1 MKPEGAL
8 KHFFL
13 ALLLAVLGYV
23 LFYYGIEHWRT
34 RKGPW
39 RVTFTTTAQ
48 APAILIAQPS
58 LGVTNVQVRFA
69 ADSLASSNLTGTPAP
84 EHLQA
89 TSPAT
94 NSPAL
99 PITLTFGQL
108 RPLPYEVP
116 FGKCIFL
123 DTTSLPGT
131 VVLELLGHE
140 IELLPRTLV
149 IDRQEHAWR
158 PGLNLRLPPSPAP
171 PDATRPPR

>member
-39 RVTFTTTAQ
+39 RVTFTTSAQ
-48 APAILIAQPS
+48 TPAILIAQPS
-58 LGVTNVQVRFA
+58 LGITNVQIRFA
-69 ADSLASSNLTGTPAP
+69 PDSLTSTSLTGAPAP
-84 EHLQA
+84 ERLQ
-89 TSPAT
+89 TISLAT

-108 RPLPYEVP
+108 RALPYEVP

-131 VVLELLGHE
+131 VVLELFGHE

-149 IDRQEHAWR
+149 IDRQEHPWR
-158 PGLNLRLPPSPAP
+158 PGLNLLLAPAP
-171 PDATRPPR
+171 ARTDMTQPLR